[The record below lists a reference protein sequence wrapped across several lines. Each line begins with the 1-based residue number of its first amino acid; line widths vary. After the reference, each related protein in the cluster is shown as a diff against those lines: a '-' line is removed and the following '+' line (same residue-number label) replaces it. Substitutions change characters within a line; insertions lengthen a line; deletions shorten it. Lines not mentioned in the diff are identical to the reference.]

1 VSEPDFKVVST
12 FSGCGGSSLG
22 YQLADGKVL
31 LACEWDQNAVD
42 TYRAN
47 FPSTDVFHGDIAKLS
62 VDEVLRRTGLK
73 PGELDIFDGSPP
85 CQGFSTSGRRDFAD
99 PRNQLFREYCRLLR
113 GLRPKVFIME
123 NVKGMILGKM
133 KLTFAVIL
141 RELKSCGYQVKARV
155 LNAAFFGVPQAR
167 QRIIFV
173 GVRDDLGIE
182 PSFPAPSTSP
192 ISARAAL
199 IGVQNDPAE
208 VAMLLAA
215 GRKYSAYKDWSKI
228 PVGSNRHK
236 AGLGSGFNACKFH
249 PDKPAQTI
257 RKMDGNL
264 GMHGC
269 LHWAEQRRF
278 TLAEL
283 KRFGS
288 FPDDFKFVGTWSD
301 AVERMGN
308 CVPPLF
314 MKAIAAH
321 IRDAI
326 LSQIP
331 KGE

>member
-1 VSEPDFKVVST
+1 M
-12 FSGCGGSSLG
+12 
-22 YQLADGKVL
+22 
-31 LACEWDQNAVD
+31 LACEWDQHAVD

-85 CQGFSTSGRRDFAD
+85 CQGFSTCGRRNFAD
-99 PRNQLFREYCRLLR
+99 PRNQLFKEYCRLIR
-113 GLRPKVFIME
+113 GLRPKTFVME
-123 NVKGMILGKM
+123 NVSGMVKGDM
-133 KLTFAVIL
+133 KFAFAVIL
-141 RELKSCGYQVKARV
+141 RELKSCGYRVKVRL

-167 QRIIFV
+167 QRIIFI

-182 PSFPAPSTSP
+182 PSFPAPITSP

-199 IGVQNDPAE
+199 IGLENNPAE
-208 VAMLLAA
+208 IAMLLAA
-215 GRKYSAYKDWSKI
+215 GKHYSAMKDWAKI
-228 PVGSNRHK
+228 PVGSNRQK
-236 AGLGSGFNACKFH
+236 AGLGSGFNAVKFH

-269 LHWAEQRRF
+269 MHWAEQRRF
-278 TLAEL
+278 TIGEF
-283 KRFGS
+283 KRFCS
-288 FPDDFKFVGTWSD
+288 FPDDFKFIGNFLD
-301 AVERMGN
+301 KDDYGEAVARMGN